1 MSNQTPINTSDDS
14 KQGMD
19 ENLVRILLPIAF
31 IIISPLTAIAAVS
44 VYVLFSYVRIKRS
57 VIALYSLPL
66 FIGIGIFIKPILE
79 AFKDS
84 WTVTFPSMT
93 SGKITPT
100 EGIFTMLFQQMW
112 FAIPVGILVG
122 LAVVSWLWYR
132 RARWQEMQFR
142 KTPWEKMRYN
152 RTVKKIKADED
163 TPIDGMTLGV
173 NPDGERVVQS
183 TDEAAAHTFIVGGS
197 NSGKS
202 RTAMMRIRDQIKKG
216 EGVLVVDLKADPE
229 MVNVVKIY
237 ADRYGRKFQ
246 HFTLQDNTK
255 TYTGPA
261 EQGNAHYD
269 PLTQGDHTRRADMV
283 LDLREW
289 GAESDYFKK
298 MTQSYLQ
305 LMFAI
310 LINNPRKDIST
321 LEDAIDLMSPKELA
335 LRARP
340 LASDPRLAS
349 FVRSIDALND
359 EGVTG
364 TVREN
369 LLTNRS
375 QLEIFLQSVA
385 GPWLTVDKKGN
396 NIKLLDTAYE
406 GNVVVFSLDSLAYPS
421 LAQNLANLI
430 IQDLKTIS
438 SELLRTPAEKPFNVF
453 IDEFSAI
460 GSDNIIGLINKARA
474 SKMSVTIATQTLS
487 DLEVKSQALSM
498 QLIGIISSFIIH
510 RTNHQ
515 KDAEVYAGLT
525 GTTMVNQVS
534 EQVEVSQGMLGGIT
548 TGIGRGGATVKKVEA
563 FEVEPKEFKSLSQG
577 EFIYISSHNHRIEH
591 VRCIIEDINNPV
603 KGGTA
608 LANTAS
614 GGPQMAATTAFT
626 APAEQFP
633 NQQKVNPQFTPDPT
647 VTLTKESEMPKKSE
661 PKKSTQVTNA
671 SDASADD
678 LKKVPLNYDLLRTFF
693 NNQNDVDLQ
702 EAEDREDGLVTAT
715 AHYNAPAQ
723 SSNFPS
729 ANKLPSRP
737 QTKKSSGFP
746 QRPKNQPTQAPASGS
761 KKDEFDF

>member
-31 IIISPLTAIAAVS
+31 IIISPLTAIAAVG

-66 FIGIGIFIKPILE
+66 FLGIGIFIKPILE

-84 WTVTFPSMT
+84 WTVTFPAMT
-93 SGKITPT
+93 SKKITPT

-112 FAIPVGILVG
+112 LAIPVGILVG

-132 RARWQEMQFR
+132 RARWQEIKFR

-246 HFTLQDNTK
+246 HFTLQDITK
-255 TYTGPA
+255 PYTGPA

-321 LEDAIDLMSPKELA
+321 LEDAIDLMSPKALA
-335 LRARP
+335 VRARP
-340 LASDPRLAS
+340 LDKDPQLAS

-396 NIKLLDTAYE
+396 NIKLLETAYE

-438 SELLRTPAEKPFNVF
+438 SELLRNPANKPFNVF

-563 FEVEPKEFKSLSQG
+563 FEVEPKEFKALTRG

-591 VRCIIEDINNPV
+591 VRCIIEDINNPE

-608 LANTAS
+608 LEDKAS
-614 GGPQMAATTAFT
+614 GGPQMAATTAFS

-633 NQQKVNPQFTPDPT
+633 TPQKVNPQFTPEPA

-671 SDASADD
+671 SEASADD

-693 NNQNDVDLQ
+693 NDQNDVDLQ
-702 EAEDREDGLVTAT
+702 EAEDREDGLVSVSTQA
-715 AHYNAPAQ
+715 APQAQ
-723 SSNFPS
+723 TTNFPT

-737 QTKKSSGFP
+737 QSTKPSGFP
-746 QRPKNQPTQAPASGS
+746 QRPKARPSQKPDAGN